1 MKCPK
6 CGGEVKLLE
15 SINTPSNEIYRKRKC
30 KDCKKIFYTIEFE
43 VEDNKRFMDEYEVY
57 DGDFDDDDELS
68 SDIDAMLDLEPE
80 VNELDDYDEE

>member
-6 CGGEVKLLE
+6 CGGEIKLLE

-57 DGDFDDDDELS
+57 ARTIQS
-68 SDIDAMLDLEPE
+68 K
-80 VNELDDYDEE
+80 NED